1 MPAAKPRTPN
11 KTPALV
17 RDTPRSPL
25 EVVDPIWLVK
35 ALALSL
41 VAALICV
48 YATLCLLV
56 YQGEWQLVLHPVRT
70 IDRTPAS
77 AGLDYTDARFGAAET
92 GQPRLT
98 GWWIPAQSAPPPGSQ
113 LSLQTI
119 PKYADYTVLYLHD
132 GSGSLS
138 STVPALTRLHQ
149 AGLNV
154 FAIDYRGFGAS
165 DASVHPSDARMAED
179 AAAAFDYLT
188 STRHIPARNIIP
200 YGTGLGASLAVSL
213 AHAHPELPAVILDN
227 PDPDPAS
234 AAATTHPSHILPVRL
249 LFGNSFNIMGPIAT
263 LSTPK
268 LLIAGGPNAA
278 DSTRNYSQLQTL
290 FQKAASP
297 RFTVTL
303 PPGGPEGDYQA
314 ELFRFLDQYVS
325 AQPLPTR

>member
-1 MPAAKPRTPN
+1 MPPAKPRIPT
-11 KTPALV
+11 KTPAQL
-17 RDTPRSPL
+17 RETPRSPL

-41 VAALICV
+41 IAAVICV

-56 YQGEWQLVLHPVRT
+56 YQGEWQLVLHPVRA

-77 AGLDYTDARFGAAET
+77 AGLDFEDVRFGAAET

-98 GWWIPAQSAPPPGSQ
+98 GWWIPAQTAPPPGAA

-138 STVPALTRLHQ
+138 NTVPMIARLHQ

-165 DASVHPSDARMAED
+165 DASMHPSDARMAED

-188 STRHIPARNIIP
+188 STRHIRARNLIP
-200 YGTGLGASLAVSL
+200 YGSGLGAYPAVELAG
-213 AHAHPELPAVILDN
+213 AHPELPAVILDN

-234 AAATTHPSHILPVRL
+234 TAAAWHPSHIIPVLL
-249 LFGNSFNIMGPIAT
+249 LFGKSFAIAGPLAT
-263 LSTPK
+263 LATPK
-268 LLIAGGPNAA
+268 LLIAGGPAA
-278 DSTRNYSQLQTL
+278 VSAARDINQLQAM
-290 FQKAASP
+290 FQQAASP
-297 RFTVTL
+297 RFAVTL
-303 PPGGPEGDYQA
+303 PPADSENAYQA
-314 ELFRFLDQYVS
+314 ALSRFLDQYLS
-325 AQPLPTR
+325 SR

>member
-70 IDRTPAS
+70 IDRIPAS

-138 STVPALTRLHQ
+138 STVPALTRPHSDSLRIRPWR
-149 AGLNV
+149 V
-154 FAIDYRGFGAS
+154 RSRRTRRRAS
-165 DASVHPSDARMAED
+165 GVARCHPRQSLPRSRFHRCRVAPVAHHPG
-179 AAAAFDYLT
+179 AAAVRQKLQ
-188 STRHIPARNIIP
+188 HH
-200 YGTGLGASLAVSL
+200 GT
-213 AHAHPELPAVILDN
+213 HR
-227 PDPDPAS
+227 DP
-234 AAATTHPSHILPVRL
+234 
-249 LFGNSFNIMGPIAT
+249 
-263 LSTPK
+263 
-268 LLIAGGPNAA
+268 
-278 DSTRNYSQLQTL
+278 
-290 FQKAASP
+290 
-297 RFTVTL
+297 
-303 PPGGPEGDYQA
+303 
-314 ELFRFLDQYVS
+314 
-325 AQPLPTR
+325 